1 MINII
6 DATTLQW
13 IAQAR
18 IDSLKGIADFVWWSN
33 SNGLCVAGQNGEITE
48 WDLASRRAVARW
60 RDEGAVGTTTIALG
74 GQSGKDFIGGDRWIA
89 IGSST
94 GIVNIYDRRAWAAD
108 HQAKKHPHATTNG
121 TTSKTTATTNGDTPQ
136 QQVVPANP
144 SPTRVL
150 DNLVTS
156 ISSLAFSPDG
166 QALCMASRHKSGEL
180 RLVHLPSCLV
190 YKNWPTQQT
199 PLKRIEAVA
208 WGEVNGELRLCL
220 GNQRGGV
227 TMWAI
232 RG

>member
-1 MINII
+1 M
-6 DATTLQW
+6 
-13 IAQAR
+13 
-18 IDSLKGIADFVWWSN
+18 
-33 SNGLCVAGQNGEITE
+33 
-48 WDLASRRAVARW
+48 
-60 RDEGAVGTTTIALG
+60 G
-74 GQSGKDFIGGDRWIA
+74 GKSGKDFVGGDRWIA

-108 HQAKKHPHATTNG
+108 HQSKKHQHATTNG
-121 TTSKTTATTNGDTPQ
+121 TTGKTTVITNGDTPQQ

-156 ISSLAFSPDG
+156 ITSLSFSPDG
-166 QALCMASRHKSGEL
+166 QVLCMASRHKTGEL

-208 WGEVNGELRLCL
+208 WGEVNGELWLCL